1 MSDSVIRGPT
11 IEDVIKKRRERAITC
26 HGYLALLGRIA
37 VLVLV
42 IWLVL
47 TQCFLICQNKG
58 QDMFPAVK
66 DGDLCVIFRTG
77 LMKLVGDEFSAG
89 DIVAYRIDGERHFGR
104 IVAIAGDSV
113 QIDTTG
119 SVTVNGVTEG
129 GEIQFPTYTRGNDL
143 LNITYVQSNMVYVL
157 GDYRTQTMDSRDY
170 GPIPLAQVEGKVL
183 SILRRRG
190 L

>member
-1 MSDSVIRGPT
+1 MIRRPT
-11 IEDVIKKRRERAITC
+11 IEDVIKKRRERAITSR
-26 HGYLALLGRIA
+26 GYLALLVRVA

-47 TQCFLICQNKG
+47 TQCFLICQSKG

-77 LMKLVGDEFSAG
+77 LMKLMRDRFSAG

-104 IVAIAGDSV
+104 VVAIAGDSV
-113 QIDTTG
+113 QIDTSG

-129 GEIQFPTYTRGNDL
+129 GEIQFPTYTRGDL
-143 LNITYVQSNMVYVL
+143 LNITNVRSNTVYVL
-157 GDYRTQTMDSRDY
+157 GDYRTQAVDSRDY
-170 GPIPLAQVEGKVL
+170 GSIPLAQVEGKVL

>member
-1 MSDSVIRGPT
+1 
-11 IEDVIKKRRERAITC
+11 
-26 HGYLALLGRIA
+26 
-37 VLVLV
+37 
-42 IWLVL
+42 
-47 TQCFLICQNKG
+47 
-58 QDMFPAVK
+58 MFPSVK

-77 LMKLVGDEFSAG
+77 LMELVGDKFSAG

-119 SVTVNGVTEG
+119 SVTVNGVTVG
-129 GEIQFPTYTRGNDL
+129 GEIQFPTYTRGDDL
-143 LNITYVQSNMVYVL
+143 LNITNVQDNMVYVL
-157 GDYRTQTMDSRDY
+157 GDYRTHTMDSRDY
-170 GPIPLAQVEGKVL
+170 GPIPLTQVEGKVL